1 MMVKLM
7 PMVRRMGLAGV
18 SILIVIYTKVI
29 IKKVEEMVGAGTYI
43 TIVNIKKENGRII
56 NHMEKVSL

>member
-7 PMVRRMGLAGV
+7 PTVRRMELAGV